1 MPFAPGYP
9 CLPLGSLKLNWN
21 FLAVFGPVAVTVT
34 DALSEG
40 PRSYIV
46 ASGVSNPA
54 LKSGTIVVGYLV
66 NCYGL

>member
-1 MPFAPGYP
+1 M
-9 CLPLGSLKLNWN
+9 
-21 FLAVFGPVAVTVT
+21 FGPVAVTVT

>member
-1 MPFAPGYP
+1 M
-9 CLPLGSLKLNWN
+9 
-21 FLAVFGPVAVTVT
+21 FGPVAVTVT

-46 ASGVSNPA
+46 AYGVSNPA

-66 NCYGL
+66 NCWGL

>member
-1 MPFAPGYP
+1 MS
-9 CLPLGSLKLNWN
+9 LGKLEAEPE
-21 FLAVFGPVAVTVT
+21 LLGCIRSCGSDCHRRTVRN
-34 DALSEG
+34 SE
-40 PRSYIV
+40 SYIV